1 MNTWHEIWNK
11 RTANIEILSLKEIKQ
26 VFAELK
32 RANGFDVINGGL
44 SINSLISQY
53 EDIKQNFSECFKDKD
68 FSKVK
73 SIYELGC
80 GSGANL
86 FLFQQENK
94 IVGGG
99 IFQLI

>member
-1 MNTWHEIWNK
+1 MSTWLEIWNK
-11 RTANIEILSLKEIKQ
+11 RTADSEILSSNEIRKI
-26 VFAELK
+26 FAELK

-44 SINSLISQY
+44 SINALINQY
-53 EDIKQNFSECFKDKD
+53 EDIKQNFSLYFKDKD
-68 FSKVK
+68 FSKIK
-73 SIYELGC
+73 SIYEIGC

-99 IFQLI
+99 IIQAV